1 MGYIP
6 LSISWFAVPG
16 HARFPNRFILRNS
29 VNMND
34 KKTCVVRTPLF
45 ENYSAIRKLMN
56 VLAGTTKKS
65 DFLQFLKAIANQTGT
80 PQNPVDWSNPDEWI
94 NQRVAGGDKVLATLI
109 WEQSQKTLNPRYVY
123 GAYLFINSYGLL
135 RTDGS
140 GVFQLSGRGN
150 LFMADDP
157 ATVRTLDEAEGLPK
171 LLAILAIHSPAKRG
185 DLLDEWGEFLLAH
198 SNFSTLSTIKDTLRR
213 RTLNLV
219 ERGYITREGN
229 TYTITAKGIA
239 YAADAV
245 GVAGAASVASP
256 HAQVL
261 SAIKQHN
268 DSQVAAFKQQLGKMN
283 PYHFEVLIKD
293 LLEAMD
299 YEDVTVTKQSG
310 DKGVDVVG
318 HFQFG
323 ITQIKE
329 VVQVK
334 RHQGSITRPVL
345 DQLRGALPYHQAI
358 RGTIIT
364 LGAFSPGCREAA
376 IFPGAAPITLIDGD
390 KLMELFVKHDVGV
403 KRSPVSL
410 FKLDESIFE
419 ETTSE
424 AVPVMGMSMD
434 ADLDNE

>member
-1 MGYIP
+1 M
-6 LSISWFAVPG
+6 
-16 HARFPNRFILRNS
+16 NRI
-29 VNMND
+29 D
-34 KKTCVVRTPLF
+34 KKAYVVQTPLF
-45 ENYSAIRKLMN
+45 STYSDVRKLMD

-65 DFLQFLKAIANQTGT
+65 EFLQCLKSIWDQTGT

-94 NQRVAGGDKVLATLI
+94 PQRLIGSDKALAMRI
-109 WEQSQKTLNPRYVY
+109 WEKSEKSLNPRHIY
-123 GAYLFINSYGLL
+123 GAYSFLNIFELL
-135 RTDGS
+135 KADAT
-140 GVFQLSGRGN
+140 GVFRTTERGK
-150 LFMADDP
+150 LFMAEDP
-157 ATVRTLDEAEGLPK
+157 ATVRKLDESEGLPK
-171 LLAILAIHSPAKRG
+171 LLAILAAHSPARRG

-198 SNFSTLSTIKDTLRR
+198 SKYGTTSTIKDTLSR

-219 ERGYITREGN
+219 ERGYIKREGN
-229 TYTITAKGIA
+229 TYTITDKGIA
-239 YAADAV
+239 YAAVSTDAAD
-245 GVAGAASVASP
+245 AGP
-256 HAQVL
+256 HQQVL
-261 SAIKQHN
+261 SAVKQHN
-268 DSQVAAFKQQLGKMN
+268 DVQVATLRERLGRMN
-283 PYHFEVLIKD
+283 PYQFEVLIKD

-364 LGAFSPGCREAA
+364 LGKFAQGCKDAA

-390 KLMELFVKHDVGV
+390 MLMELFVKHGVGV
-403 KRSPVSL
+403 KRRPITL
-410 FKLDESIFE
+410 IEIDESIFVASVPE
-419 ETTSE
+419 VESGAGVPMDVE
-424 AVPVMGMSMD
+424 AS
-434 ADLDNE
+434 NE

>member
-1 MGYIP
+1 
-6 LSISWFAVPG
+6 
-16 HARFPNRFILRNS
+16 
-29 VNMND
+29 MND
-34 KKTCVVRTPLF
+34 KKAYVVSTPLF
-45 ENYSAIRKLMN
+45 ENYSDVRKLMSA
-56 VLAGTTKKS
+56 LAGTTKKS
-65 DFLQFLKAIANQTGT
+65 DFLKFLKAIADQTGT
-80 PQNPVDWSNPDEWI
+80 PQHPVDWSNPDEWI
-94 NQRVAGGDKVLATLI
+94 AQRVMGSDKALATRI
-109 WEQSQKTLNPRYVY
+109 WEKSQKTLNPRYVY
-123 GAYLFINSYGLL
+123 GAYLFINSYELL
-135 RTDGS
+135 KTDAS
-140 GVFQLSGRGN
+140 GVFQLSDRGK

-157 ATVRTLDEAEGLPK
+157 ATVRKLDEAEGLPK
-171 LLAILAIHSPAKRG
+171 LLAILAAHSPAKRG
-185 DLLDEWGEFLLAH
+185 DLLEEWGEFLLAH
-198 SNFSTLSTIKDTLRR
+198 SRFGTLSTIKDTLRR

-219 ERGYITREGN
+219 ERGYISREGN
-229 TYTITAKGIA
+229 TYTITDKGIA
-239 YAADAV
+239 YAADV
-245 GVAGAASVASP
+245 VGAAASIANP
-256 HAQVL
+256 YQQVL

-268 DSQVAAFKQQLGKMN
+268 DLQVAALRQRLGKMN

-334 RHQGSITRPVL
+334 RHQGSIGRPVL

-364 LGAFSPGCREAA
+364 LGKFAQGCKDAA

-410 FKLDESIFE
+410 FKVDESIFE
-419 ETTSE
+419 ENISE
-424 AVPVMGMSMD
+424 VEPGMGMPMD
-434 ADLDNE
+434 AVVNNE